1 MSKIKETSADVV
13 NENGGNVTET
23 PAPAA
28 TGKGKGKPETK
39 KPAKKEKKLLSTFEF
54 ARAGAVAMAIR
65 QLRLTGHP
73 EKLNAS
79 AEKIIALADKIY
91 TEKTGAPSNLKE
103 SKWNFLY
110 ATRFLKYYEAP
121 VKK

>member
-1 MSKIKETSADVV
+1 MSEIKLQSADVV
-13 NENGGNVTET
+13 TENGRTESKT
-23 PAPAA
+23 A
-28 TGKGKGKPETK
+28 TKGKGKPETK

-65 QLRLTGHP
+65 QLRLTGQP
-73 EKLNAS
+73 EKLAGAS
-79 AEKIIALADKIY
+79 EKIIALADKIY

>member
-1 MSKIKETSADVV
+1 MSKTVINPNETASESSV
-13 NENGGNVTET
+13 NVSET
-23 PAPAA
+23 AATPVKNKPAA
-28 TGKGKGKPETK
+28 GK

-65 QLRLTGHP
+65 QLRLTGQP

-110 ATRFLKYYEAP
+110 ATRFLKYYEQPA
-121 VKK
+121 KK

>member
-65 QLRLTGHP
+65 QLRLTGQP

>member
-1 MSKIKETSADVV
+1 MSEIKLQSADVV
-13 NENGGNVTET
+13 TENGRTESKT
-23 PAPAA
+23 A
-28 TGKGKGKPETK
+28 TKGKGKGQTK

-65 QLRLTGHP
+65 QLRLTGQP
-73 EKLNAS
+73 ERLNAS